1 MAIDL
6 GRWCLLY
13 VSCCITFTVSVY
25 TLRMNSLNSRMAQ
38 LNFKVGTL
46 RVSSA
51 ICEGDDDIYVTQ
63 WVSPFCHGS
72 PLPEPHGSSLLMAT
86 IYRDSKPDRTDFA

>member
-1 MAIDL
+1 MFII
-6 GRWCLLY
+6 
-13 VSCCITFTVSVY
+13 SCCITFTVSVN
-25 TLRMNSLNSRMAQ
+25 TLRMNSLNSQMAQ
-38 LNFKVGTL
+38 LNLKVGTL

-72 PLPEPHGSSLLMAT
+72 PLPEPHGPSLLVA
-86 IYRDSKPDRTDFA
+86 IINIVRDSKPDRIHLA